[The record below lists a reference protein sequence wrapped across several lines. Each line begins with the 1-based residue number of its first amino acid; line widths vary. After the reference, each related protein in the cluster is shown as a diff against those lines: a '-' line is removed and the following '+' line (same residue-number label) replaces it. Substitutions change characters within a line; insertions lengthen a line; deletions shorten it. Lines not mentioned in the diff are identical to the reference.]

1 VCIIKKLKVEKLKV
15 ENLYIEDLSEMLL
28 NLVPDLVYETRQL
41 SQDEFERVK
50 KELYLALRDAMFELK
65 SCDAES
71 RLYLL
76 NDMEENSIKLDEF
89 AQKWLIDMANKLGE
103 PVTPPDPA
111 EQSVIR
117 VDFKSK
123 RRDES

>member
-1 VCIIKKLKVEKLKV
+1 MKDEKLKV

-28 NLVPDLVYETRQL
+28 NLVPDLVFETRQL

-89 AQKWLIDMANKLGE
+89 AQKWLMDMVEKIGE

>member
-1 VCIIKKLKVEKLKV
+1 MKVEKLKV
-15 ENLYIEDLSEMLL
+15 ENLFIEDLSEMLL
-28 NLVPDLVYETRQL
+28 NLVPDLVYETRHL
-41 SQDEFERVK
+41 SSDEFERVK

-65 SCDAES
+65 SCEDET

-76 NDMEENSIKLDEF
+76 NEAAESEVLDNEF
-89 AQKWLIDMANKLGE
+89 ALRCLQEMAERIGE
-103 PVTPPDPA
+103 PVIPPDPV

-123 RRDES
+123 RREES